1 MKRKIMKFIAAVA
14 VMAGIGN
21 AYQVMAAETL
31 TAPVRIGSFAYFDM
45 DGDGSNEKIGI
56 FPDTSNGP
64 KLAGYT
70 LRVNDTHVLDT
81 KIGEKKEC
89 IGIDALMVDTD
100 TSDQF
105 TDLYISQFNETGY
118 FDGNV
123 YRYDGKTL
131 KKLYSVKNAMK
142 LSVNASPSHE
152 QPGNGKIRFTVP
164 GYPVGKNTK
173 LGEYEIYMDFAISKG
188 SVKCSDTVFRTTAN
202 YQSTKTLEAY
212 KAFKVYKDKSLK
224 KKAYSVKAGEKFY
237 VTKIVVSKGKIK
249 YLAIKNGSGKT
260 GWIAA
265 PTKKFVK

>member
-1 MKRKIMKFIAAVA
+1 MKGKVWKYIAAIVL
-14 VMAGIGN
+14 VIGIGS
-21 AYQVMAAETL
+21 AHEVMAAETL
-31 TAPVRIGSFAYFDM
+31 TDPVRVGSYAYFDM
-45 DGDGSNEKIGI
+45 DGDGMNEKIGI
-56 FPDTSNGP
+56 FPDMSNGP

-70 LRVNDTHVLDT
+70 LRVNDTQVLEV

-89 IGIDALMVDTD
+89 TGVDALMVDTD
-100 TSDQF
+100 SSDHF
-105 TDLYISQFNETGY
+105 TDLYISQFNESGY
-118 FDGNV
+118 FDGDV
-123 YRYDGKTL
+123 YRYDGKVL

-142 LSVNASPSHE
+142 LSANASPAHE
-152 QPGNGKIRFTVP
+152 QPGNGKLRFTMP

-173 LGEYEIYMDFAISKG
+173 LGEYEIYMDFKIVKG
-188 SVKCSDTVFRTTAN
+188 NVKCSDTAFKTTAN

-224 KKAYSVKAGEKFY
+224 KKAYSVKTGEKFY